1 MKKNHNL
8 KIEIYWKITMK
19 LKYSLWNTYA
29 NIHLKVIYREIE
41 CFKSMQTTKKINH
54 QPDCWK
60 RNCIQEEYGNGMP
73 KKAFRMSNIKIIL
86 NLGHILLPER

>member
-1 MKKNHNL
+1 
-8 KIEIYWKITMK
+8 
-19 LKYSLWNTYA
+19 
-29 NIHLKVIYREIE
+29 
-41 CFKSMQTTKKINH
+41 MQTTKKINH